1 MTILTMILGV
11 VLSGMPLKNCTP
23 DALPFKAGEKITYTV
38 HYKWGVIDAD
48 VAKAYFTC
56 EETTYAGKKCFHG
69 RLFGRNGKAYDPFI
83 KIREDYQTW
92 LSADALK
99 PLKSTRQSTE
109 ASYECN
115 NTYLYDW
122 KAGNINASLNST
134 SKGQRNMKLSLK
146 EGQLDTPSLFYIF
159 RNVDFS
165 KVKVGDS
172 FPVTIASGSK
182 VYTIHVRREADEV
195 KNIRGTGKV
204 RTVKLVVRSGI
215 SNEDGDDTIRLWLSD
230 DANRVPVYFEAPL
243 RVGRV
248 TGRIYSYE
256 GLKHPFSSLQK

>member
-1 MTILTMILGV
+1 
-11 VLSGMPLKNCTP
+11 
-23 DALPFKAGEKITYTV
+23 
-38 HYKWGVIDAD
+38 
-48 VAKAYFTC
+48 
-56 EETTYAGKKCFHG
+56 
-69 RLFGRNGKAYDPFI
+69 
-83 KIREDYQTW
+83 
-92 LSADALK
+92 
-99 PLKSTRQSTE
+99 
-109 ASYECN
+109 
-115 NTYLYDW
+115 
-122 KAGNINASLNST
+122 
-134 SKGQRNMKLSLK
+134 MKLSLK